1 VTLYVKKKKKLATN
15 MIQKVET
22 LGEMK
27 LVDERNEGV
36 DKNRE

>member
-1 VTLYVKKKKKLATN
+1 

-22 LGEMK
+22 AGEMK

-36 DKNRE
+36 DKNREWWLHM